1 MKPLHIILLATI
13 VILTSCTDQKVNM
26 NTTINEDGTCSRELW
41 FRTNSASLLN
51 PAEAEGTYIQGIL
64 DNDVWSKQCE
74 LKSSDRISPYPM
86 PQALYDSLNAEIE
99 QVKARQVQS
108 DTLTN
113 KDLRSIADTV
123 QIHAHRNFSTVQ
135 EMASALPICLN
146 GQPVKSTAQLTKQFR
161 WFYTYY
167 TYTES
172 FESIAPQF
180 AIPLSTYMSDE
191 AAEYWL
197 TGKPDIFKGNSGME
211 MKEYQDEMEQK
222 FYRFINV
229 NLVNDALDLLA
240 AGYDSIGNVPL
251 SREEFMAKKQSIID
265 KADELTGSPIDFDH
279 NKFLTEQLGSDVYV
293 KALEGSALY
302 TQWEQRQSFYLA
314 MLMLDVDYQL
324 TMPGGIIEINDCS
337 DGLFRDGELHYRLTG
352 LRLLSQSYSIQATSK
367 GKNDWAFVL
376 TYLLILA
383 AIGLS
388 LYFSPLGRR
397 FRNSEV
403 TSANYR

>member
-1 MKPLHIILLATI
+1 MKSLHIILLATI
-13 VILTSCTDQKVNM
+13 VSLTSCKDQKVNM

-41 FRTNSASLLN
+41 FHTDNRSLVN
-51 PAEAEGTYIQGIL
+51 PIETEDSFVQGIL
-64 DNDVWSKQCE
+64 SDDSWSKQCE
-74 LKSSDRISPYPM
+74 VKSSDRISPYPM
-86 PQALYDSLNAEIE
+86 PQALYDSLDAEIE
-99 QVKARQVQS
+99 QLKALQTYS

-113 KDLRSIADTV
+113 SDLRNVADTV
-123 QIHAHRNFSTVQ
+123 QIHAKRNFATVE
-135 EMASALPICLN
+135 EMASTLPIHIA
-146 GQPVKSTAQLTKQFR
+146 GQQVKSTAQLTKQFR

-180 AIPLSTYMSDE
+180 AIPLSNYMSDE
-191 AAEYWL
+191 AAEHWL
-197 TGKPDIFKGNSGME
+197 TGKPDILKGYSGME

-222 FYRFINV
+222 FYRFINA
-229 NLVNDALDLLA
+229 NLLNDALDILA
-240 AGYDSIGNVPL
+240 ANYNSIPDAPI
-251 SREEFMAKKQSIID
+251 SREEFVAKKQSIID
-265 KADELTGSPIDFDH
+265 KADELSGSPLDFDH
-279 NKFLTEQLGSDVYV
+279 GKFLIEQLGSDVYV
-293 KALEGSALY
+293 KALDGSSLKK
-302 TQWEQRQSFYLA
+302 QWEQRQSLYLA

-324 TMPGGIIEINDCS
+324 TMPGSIVEINDCG

-352 LRLLSQSYSIQATSK
+352 LRLLSPSYSIQATSK

-397 FRNSEV
+397 FRE
-403 TSANYR
+403 